1 MTLTSHEFKL
11 RKPFQDSDTKED
23 GTKVVSHNDYIS
35 FKTWAKVKLSTN
47 ISVVNTTLDNKMK
60 DNKLVKQVL

>member
-35 FKTWAKVKLSTN
+35 FKTWTKVKLSTN
-47 ISVVNTTLDNKMK
+47 ISLTPL
-60 DNKLVKQVL
+60 